1 MKSYLIFL
9 ATLYCGVVF
18 SQGVAV
24 YTGPDEQ
31 FYVFDSGSFTR
42 LEYQPVQSYKI
53 GYDQLVYLDN
63 MGRLKW
69 YKEGKSVIVEDYA
82 LTNFFV
88 TDYLI
93 AYLLGDQL
101 IVLDE
106 GKRKTLKYNKGL
118 FMVGDSLISF
128 YDSQSNYLKAYYN
141 KTIYEIEDGM
151 GGMPFKSMLSGDNTM
166 AYIDRNDYFKMFY
179 RGAIYDL
186 TYNVSSYRVG
196 KNIIAYIEGSSSEFK
211 IEYKAEHFEIDLL
224 PPKSYKVADNLV
236 AFVDNS
242 DNFKVFYDGEIFEL
256 SSFAPDFYKC
266 SENMLVYAEDE
277 QFKVFYNGQ
286 VFDLDNYTPQKYYL
300 GQNTI
305 AYIGQQNQ
313 LEVFFKGKEI
323 TASSEPL
330 SKLEVFSHA
339 IAITKHPHAV
349 SVFYNGRE
357 YTAE

>member
-1 MKSYLIFL
+1 MKYCLFIFVSM
-9 ATLYCGVVF
+9 YCGVVL
-18 SQGVAV
+18 SQGVAA
-24 YTGPDEQ
+24 YSGPDEQ
-31 FYVFDSGSFTR
+31 FYVFDSGTFSR
-42 LEYQPVQSYKI
+42 LEYQPVQSYKA
-53 GYDQLVYLDN
+53 GFDQLIYLDN

-69 YKEGKSVIVEDYA
+69 YRKGKSAVIEDYA
-82 LTNFFV
+82 LTHYYV

-101 IVLDE
+101 IVVDD

-128 YDSQSNYLKAYYN
+128 YDSQANYLKAYYN
-141 KTIYEIEDGM
+141 KRIYEIEDGM
-151 GGMPFKSMLSGDNTM
+151 GGMPFKSMLSGDNIM

-179 RGAIYDL
+179 RGEIYDL
-186 TYNVSSYRVG
+186 TYNVSTYRLG
-196 KNIIAYIEGSSSEFK
+196 KNTIAYIEGSSSEFK
-211 IEYKAEHFEIDLL
+211 IEYKGEHFEVDLL
-224 PPKSYKVADNLV
+224 PPQSFKVADDMV

-242 DNFKVFYDGEIFEL
+242 DNFKVFFDGEVYEL

-266 SENMLVYAEDE
+266 KDNMLVYSEDQ
-277 QFKVFYNGQ
+277 QFKVFYEGQ

-300 GQNTI
+300 GYNTI
-305 AYIGQQNQ
+305 AYIGQEKQ
-313 LEVFFKGKEI
+313 LEVFFKGEKM
-323 TASSEPL
+323 TVTREPL

-357 YTAE
+357 YGAE